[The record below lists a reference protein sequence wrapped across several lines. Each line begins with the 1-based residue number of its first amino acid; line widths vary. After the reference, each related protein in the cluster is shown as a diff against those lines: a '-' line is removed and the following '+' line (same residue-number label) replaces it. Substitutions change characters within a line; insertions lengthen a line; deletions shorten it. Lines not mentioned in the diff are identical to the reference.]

1 MAKNLAK
8 AENLQEVAATTNNV
22 ELSKAELATQVRKQA
37 EELIGH
43 RAKIVP
49 AGTIDWVEG
58 WVKTT
63 QADLRPKTPCVL
75 VVIEGD
81 DGKLYRRTYGSKLH
95 EVDLESEKRET
106 KSRVHVPETLEELEE
121 ALKEAQAQL
130 ESATNKVNLLT
141 RALEEAKKSE

>member
-1 MAKNLAK
+1 MTKNLANV
-8 AENLQEVAATTNNV
+8 ENLQEVVTTTTNV
-22 ELSKAELATQVRKQA
+22 ELSKAEIAAEVRKQA

-43 RAKIVP
+43 RARIVP

-81 DGKLYRRTYGSKLH
+81 DGKIYRRTYGSKLL
-95 EVDLESEKRET
+95 EVDLTSEKRET
-106 KSRVHVPETLEELEE
+106 KPRVHVPETLEELEE
-121 ALKEAQAQL
+121 ALKKAQTQL

-141 RALEEAKKSE
+141 RALEEAKKNQ